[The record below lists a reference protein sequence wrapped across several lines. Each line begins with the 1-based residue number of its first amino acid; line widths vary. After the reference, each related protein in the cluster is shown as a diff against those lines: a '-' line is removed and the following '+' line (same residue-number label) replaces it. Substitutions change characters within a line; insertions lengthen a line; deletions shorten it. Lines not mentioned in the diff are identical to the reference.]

1 MSSTTTPELTPPLS
15 ERDHRQGPID
25 APVTFV
31 EYGDYQCPHC
41 RQAHSIVRD
50 LQERLGNRF
59 CYVFRHFPINTVH
72 PDAQLAAEAAEAAAA
87 QGKFWEVHDYL
98 YQHQDALDDEHLIQ
112 YAAELGLDAE
122 RFERELREHVYAD
135 RVREDFVSGVR
146 SGVNGTPSFYINGER
161 YDGPWDVE
169 SLLAEIQK
177 PLGVQVRNL
186 FQRFTRLQA
195 SGGILL
201 LISTILALV
210 WANSP
215 WAHTYFELWE
225 TNLSITLGNF
235 SLSEHLLEWVNGGL
249 MVIFFFVVG
258 LEIKRELII
267 GELSSPKRAALPIMA
282 ALGGMLLPGAIYTAL
297 NAGTVGTSGWAIPTA
312 TDIAFTLAILTL
324 MGSRVPFTLKVF
336 FTALA
341 IADDLGA
348 VLVIALFYSQDIHLA
363 GLVAAGIILL
373 ALIGLNATGVR
384 RPLPYS
390 LLGVGLWLAFLESGL
405 HPTIAG
411 VLLAFTIPARTQA
424 RPQAFMAQCIAV
436 LGGVDATASLNAES
450 NTKKKDV
457 SDRQQAA
464 AHTLEA
470 IAERMQTPAQR
481 LEHSVTPWATY
492 LILPLFALAN
502 AGVSLSGNVAQAV
515 TSPIGLGIIAGL
527 VLGKPLGITLF
538 SWLAIKIGVAEMP
551 DRVTWLQLF
560 SAAYL
565 AGIGFTMSLFI
576 ANSAFSSATLLSI
589 AKISILTASLL
600 AGIIGAVLLLLATSE
615 RVGATRLS
623 TSKATS

>member
-1 MSSTTTPELTPPLS
+1 
-15 ERDHRQGPID
+15 
-25 APVTFV
+25 
-31 EYGDYQCPHC
+31 
-41 RQAHSIVRD
+41 
-50 LQERLGNRF
+50 
-59 CYVFRHFPINTVH
+59 
-72 PDAQLAAEAAEAAAA
+72 
-87 QGKFWEVHDYL
+87 
-98 YQHQDALDDEHLIQ
+98 
-112 YAAELGLDAE
+112 
-122 RFERELREHVYAD
+122 
-135 RVREDFVSGVR
+135 VR

-161 YDGPWDVE
+161 YDGPWDIE
-169 SLLAEIQK
+169 SLLAEMEK

-201 LISTILALV
+201 MIATLVALV

-215 WAHTYFELWE
+215 WAHSYFELWE
-225 TNLSITLGNF
+225 TTLSITLGGF
-235 SLSEHLLEWVNGGL
+235 SLSEHLIEWVNSGL

-267 GELSSPKRAALPIMA
+267 GELASPRRAMLPIMA
-282 ALGGMLLPGAIYTAL
+282 AVGGMVTPALIYIL
-297 NAGTVGTSGWAIPTA
+297 INAGTEGASGWAIPMA
-312 TDIAFTLAILTL
+312 TDIAFTLGILTL
-324 MGSRVPFTLKVF
+324 MGSRVPLPLKVF

-348 VLVIALFYSQDIHLA
+348 VLVIALFYSGEIHLEA
-363 GLVAAGIILL
+363 LAVGGVILL
-373 ALIGLNATGVR
+373 ALIGLNTAGAR

-390 LLGVGLWLAFLESGL
+390 LLGIGLWLAFLEAGI

-424 RPQAFMAQCIAV
+424 RPQAFLAQCIAV
-436 LGGVDATASLNAES
+436 LGGVGDDSDQEE
-450 NTKKKDV
+450 KMDI

-502 AGVSLSGNVAQAV
+502 AGVSLSGNVGQAL
-515 TSPIGLGIIAGL
+515 TSPVGAGIIAGL
-527 VLGKPLGITLF
+527 VLGKPIGITLF
-538 SWLAIKIGVAEMP
+538 SWLAIKLGLAEMP
-551 DRVTWLQLF
+551 TRMTWPQLF
-560 SAAYL
+560 SASVL

-576 ANSAFSSATLLSI
+576 ANSAFTDPSLLTT
-589 AKISILTASLL
+589 AKIGILAASLL
-600 AGIIGAVLLLLATSE
+600 AGTIGAVLLLLTTSE
-615 RVGATRLS
+615 RLGATRLR
-623 TSKATS
+623 TAKTTA